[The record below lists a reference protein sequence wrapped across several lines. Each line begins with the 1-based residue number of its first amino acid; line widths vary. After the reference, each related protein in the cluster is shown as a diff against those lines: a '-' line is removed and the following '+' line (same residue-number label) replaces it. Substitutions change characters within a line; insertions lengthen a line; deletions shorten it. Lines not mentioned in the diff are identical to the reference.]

1 MKWRL
6 MWGNL
11 FLCKL
16 IACVSLHFMLDPVQP
31 LEYETGLFDLCLR
44 GQHASTLRVPFM
56 LILEI
61 YEPNSDLLKILHHRN
76 RLAGRV
82 GGKK

>member
-1 MKWRL
+1 MEANAGKSFL
-6 MWGNL
+6 MQIN
-11 FLCKL
+11 CR
-16 IACVSLHFMLDPVQP
+16 VSLHFMLDPVQP

-56 LILEI
+56 LVLEI
-61 YEPNSDLLKILHHRN
+61 YEPNSDWLRILHHRN